1 MRSHRVRRPTAVRR
15 FAVLGLASIAAM
27 VGVLSTV
34 TPASAATLEGCRS
47 GHLCLY
53 KGAYYNNHSGHPD
66 ADYVHCLT
74 YNLSN
79 WVTHHGSY
87 VDNQTGAVTTTFWS
101 GYNGTGTILRRFQS
115 YSYAWDV
122 DFYPVNSITV
132 C

>member
-1 MRSHRVRRPTAVRR
+1 
-15 FAVLGLASIAAM
+15 M

-34 TPASAATLEGCRS
+34 SPASAATLEGCRS